1 MKRFIMIF
9 TLFIC
14 MAGVYGADADY
25 TAVSG
30 GVRYQLIGTYSIDR
44 LNLILTSELDDFT
57 SNENKVVFPP
67 AKNAVK
73 LFRVIYNTVIPEQGN
88 RPVEASGLLAVPDT
102 SKGNYPMVSYQHG
115 TVFSKNEVPSYPDQS
130 METRLMIAQFAG
142 NGYIVI
148 GADYIGKGVS
158 PVSDTFMVKES
169 IAQACLDMLI
179 AAKAVLKNQNIK
191 SDELFVSGWSQGS
204 WNTMIFRNKL
214 ESLGIPVKAAAT
226 ACTPSDVYLMLTSY
240 INNPNKLD
248 AAWLTGIFTL
258 IINAYESYYDDME
271 GLSSVAIR
279 PKYLQTAR
287 DFYNNKIGW
296 TEASK
301 VFPQTVAEFLQ
312 PEFAAHS
319 SMISNR
325 FFKRVHEN
333 GAYQWRYLTPSR
345 YYYGKVDEVIRPYV
359 AILPVEYQKTIGG
372 ASAEAVYAGDN
383 ANHRGTFIFGVL
395 DQKKWF
401 DRLLESK

>member
-9 TLFIC
+9 TLIIC
-14 MAGVYGADADY
+14 MASVYGADDDY
-25 TAVSG
+25 TAVSS
-30 GVRYQLIGTYSIDR
+30 GVRYQLIGTYSVDR
-44 LNLILTSELDDFT
+44 LNLILTSELNDFT
-57 SNENKVVFPP
+57 SNENKLVFPP

-73 LFRVIYNTVIPEQGN
+73 LYRVIYNTVIPEQGN

-115 TVFSKNEVPSYPDQS
+115 TVFSKNEVPSYPDKS

-148 GADYIGKGVS
+148 GADYIGKGLS

-214 ESLGIPVKAAAT
+214 ESLGIPVKAAVT

-296 TEASK
+296 AEASK

-312 PEFAAHS
+312 PEFAAQS

-359 AILPVEYQKTIGG
+359 AILPVEYQKIIGG

-401 DRLLESK
+401 DKLLESK